1 MDYALTSPYKKR
13 GLAQVTAEGCEMKGK
28 ILTAAVSLV
37 VLAVTSTNVTAIAET
52 QSNMARGGQLYDK
65 WYAVV
70 GSEKPGTSHPL
81 YPADKKYA
89 NEPKSNWRCKECH
102 GWDYRGA
109 DGAYSSGSHATGIKG
124 IDGAAGR
131 NIEEIV
137 ELLKDEK
144 HGYAGLLSED
154 DLNDLAMFVSAG
166 QIDMDPFIDRATKKP
181 RGGDAER
188 GATYFNTLCA
198 NCHGRDGKRPKGM
211 KPFAKQMG
219 NPWEVMHKILNGQPD
234 EEMPA
239 LRALDRQ
246 IVVDIMS
253 HMATLAE

>member
-1 MDYALTSPYKKR
+1 MGRSTN
-13 GLAQVTAEGCEMKGK
+13 
-28 ILTAAVSLV
+28 TAARLFAGL
-37 VLAVTSTNVTAIAET
+37 LAVTAAGAAAAET
-52 QSNMARGGQLYDK
+52 ESSKARGGQLYDK
-65 WYAVV
+65 WYAEI
-70 GSEKPGTSHPL
+70 GAEKPTASHPL

-89 NEPKSNWRCKECH
+89 DEPKSNWRCKECH

-109 DGAYSSGSHATGIKG
+109 QGAYSSGSHATGIKG

-131 NIEEIV
+131 DLQEIIA
-137 ELLKDEK
+137 LLKDER
-144 HGYAGLLSED
+144 HGYGDLLGND

-166 QIDMDPFIDRATKKP
+166 QIDMDPFIDRATKQPK
-181 RGGDAER
+181 GGDGER
-188 GATYFNTLCA
+188 GAAYFNTLCA
-198 NCHGRDGKRPKGM
+198 NCHGKDGKLPKGM

-253 HMATLAE
+253 HMTTLPE

>member
-1 MDYALTSPYKKR
+1 MMSKMVTS
-13 GLAQVTAEGCEMKGK
+13 
-28 ILTAAVSLV
+28 AVSLM
-37 VLAVTSTNVTAIAET
+37 VLAVASTVGTAIAET
-52 QSNMARGGQLYDK
+52 ESNKARGGQLYDK

-70 GSEKPGTSHPL
+70 GADKPVASHPL
-81 YPADKKYA
+81 YPVDKKYA

-124 IDGAAGR
+124 INGAIGR
-131 NIEEIV
+131 DMREIV
-137 ELLKDEK
+137 AVLKDKK
-144 HGYAGLLSED
+144 HGYEGLLSD
-154 DLNDLAMFVSAG
+154 NDLSDLAMFVSAG
-166 QIDMDPFIDRATKKP
+166 QIDMDLFIDRATKQPK
-181 RGGDAER
+181 GGDAER
-188 GATYFNTLCA
+188 GAAYFNTLCA
-198 NCHGRDGKRPKGM
+198 NCHGKDGKKPQGM

-253 HMATLAE
+253 HMTTLAE

>member
-1 MDYALTSPYKKR
+1 MGNS
-13 GLAQVTAEGCEMKGK
+13 
-28 ILTAAVSLV
+28 ILTGALSIAILAATGMAGT
-37 VLAVTSTNVTAIAET
+37 AVAET
-52 QSNMARGGQLYDK
+52 ESSKARGGQLYDK

-70 GSEKPGTSHPL
+70 GADKPATSHPL
-81 YPADKKYA
+81 YPTDKKYA

-131 NIEEIV
+131 DTQEIIA
-137 ELLKDEK
+137 LLKDQK
-144 HGYAGLLSED
+144 HGYGDLLSDD
-154 DLNDLAMFVSAG
+154 DLNDLAMFVSGG
-166 QIDMDPFIDRATKKP
+166 QIDMDSFIDRANKQPK
-181 RGGDAER
+181 GGDTER
-188 GATYFNTLCA
+188 GAAYFNTVCA
-198 NCHGRDGKRPKGM
+198 KCHGREGKLPKGM

-253 HMATLAE
+253 YMATLPE